1 MRPYATHAQCM
12 RPEATPQATT
22 SYKCCR
28 MALPKSGQARRM
40 RFETRESCCYF
51 LFLFYRHA
59 RRMRLK
65 KKNGRGG
72 RGRAFASRRV
82 AAFHQKTNGRKKN
95 RGRKLRD
102 DAVVQ
107 PEEVQRLRA
116 ALRVSLLQDAERL
129 RADLRVSLLQEAE
142 RLRAA
147 LRVSLAS
154 YTSLGT
160 HASLSACVVKRQ
172 RADLRVSLAWYTS
185 LGTYGA

>member
-1 MRPYATHAQCM
+1 
-12 RPEATPQATT
+12 
-22 SYKCCR
+22 
-28 MALPKSGQARRM
+28 
-40 RFETRESCCYF
+40 
-51 LFLFYRHA
+51 
-59 RRMRLK
+59 MRLK

-82 AAFHQKTNGRKKN
+82 AAFHQKKNGRKKN

-116 ALRVSLLQDAERL
+116 DLRVSLLQDAERL
-129 RADLRVSLLQEAE
+129 RADLRVSLLQDAE

-147 LRVSLAS
+147 LRVSLLQDAERLRAALIVSLAS

-160 HASLSACVVKRQ
+160 CASLSACVVNRQ
-172 RADLRVSLAWYTS
+172 RADLRVSLA
-185 LGTYGA
+185 